1 MTKEQRNEQRREY
14 EARPE
19 VKARKKAY
27 YARPEVKQRR
37 AEHHKAYRSRPE
49 VKAKR
54 RAQNLAKDPAV
65 AQGYRKQYYT
75 DHRPQLKERE
85 YARMHTLAGRLRA
98 LVRGS
103 RASLQVRG
111 RAKRNLEHSITYE
124 DLMALYEQQEGKC
137 ALTGRSMTTITKDPD
152 VISLDRIDNDK
163 GYTRDNIQLV
173 TGQVNRCKNA
183 YTVEEFI
190 DMCRA
195 VVNNKG

>member
-1 MTKEQRNEQRREY
+1 MTKEQRREY
-14 EARPE
+14 ESRPE

-54 RAQNLAKDPAV
+54 RAQALNRDPAQ
-65 AQGYRKQYYT
+65 AQAERKQYYT
-75 DHRPQLKERE
+75 DNRARLKEQE
-85 YARMHTLAGRLRA
+85 TARRNTLEGRLRA
-98 LVRGS
+98 LVN
-103 RASLQVRG
+103 ASAASIRVRG

-124 DLMALYEQQEGKC
+124 DVAALYDQQEGKC
-137 ALTGRSMTTITKDPD
+137 ALTGRSMSTRTKDPD

-163 GYTRDNIQLV
+163 GYTADNIQLV